1 MESIIDLKIQ
11 DLSHKGADDENGW
24 TFLPT
29 DLNKGAGGD
38 YLYLGYKRGTGPG
51 VTSITCESF
60 DDPQTTN
67 PKDGWHWSNIDLNK
81 GAGGEYIY
89 LFWKSEKSEQPILG
103 LRIIANDEENPK
115 KISDWE
121 AIRVD
126 LNKGAG
132 GKYVWLYYSKEVDPD
147 SKLGVITWNMAAGN
161 EDYKGNLS
169 SSRLED
175 FFDAYSSCLM
185 KTDLICT
192 QELTQVEQLLGAG
205 GLLTP
210 GLPASV
216 VLKKSVDEVADI
228 FSQNGFVYNFI
239 VMRHGGNFLIH
250 KYEFQ
255 GIFSRKKLLDESDK
269 TIIEYDS
276 DEWQRILQSVKV
288 DFNGKKML
296 LLNYH
301 NTNIDGGK
309 EKALKDCVEE
319 LNKEKD
325 EVDKWIF
332 AGDFNLDYSSV
343 KTILEECNCKKFIYN
358 GVDYQISNFE
368 YASDDILPCENKNL
382 SDHDAIF
389 AEYWL
394 KKKVEDDTFS
404 QKVSQQDNV

>member
-11 DLSHKGADDENGW
+11 DLSHKGPDDENGW

-38 YLYLGYKRGTGPG
+38 YLYLGHKSGSGPG

-60 DDPQTTN
+60 DDPQKTN
-67 PKDGWHWSNIDLNK
+67 PKDGWTWSNIDLNK
-81 GAGGEYIY
+81 GAGGKYIY

-126 LNKGAG
+126 LNKDAG
-132 GKYVWLYYSKEVDPD
+132 GKYIWLYYSKKVDPD

-161 EDYKGNLS
+161 KKYQDNGITH
-169 SSRLED
+169 LED
-175 FFDAYSSCLM
+175 FFDTYSSDLM
-185 KTDLICT
+185 KTDLICI
-192 QELTQVEQLLGAG
+192 QELAQTSF
-205 GLLTP
+205 T
-210 GLPASV
+210 
-216 VLKKSVDEVADI
+216 KYRKMDI
-228 FSQNGFVYNFI
+228 FSQNGFVYNYI
-239 VMRHGGNFLIH
+239 VDRKGSSNF
-250 KYEFQ
+250 EFQ
-255 GIFSRKKLLDESDK
+255 GIFSRKKLLDESSK
-269 TIIEYDS
+269 TIIEHHGN
-276 DEWQRILQSVKV
+276 EWQRILQSVTV
-288 DFNGKKML
+288 DFNDKRIL

-301 NTNIDGGK
+301 NTNIDEGK

-325 EVDKWIF
+325 EVIKWIF
-332 AGDFNLDYSSV
+332 AGDFNLYNSSV
-343 KTILEECNCKKFIYN
+343 KTIMEECNCKKFIYN
-358 GVDYQISNFE
+358 WVDYQISNFE
-368 YASDDILPCENKNL
+368 YASDDILSCSGEL